1 MLKLSHLLLV
11 FPPPGVF
18 FVLDERRD
26 MVFNPRERSECACA
40 YFYSDP
46 LFERKKLFAYYC
58 AVQARGGRRNARV
71 ASCSSN
77 RPRRKKESDR
87 ITDPLFQR
95 KLLLRGKSEASDVSI
110 LSTFLCA
117 KTLSLSLSFCH
128 HELLLAKRL
137 LGVVLCVVGWWSL
150 PSRKRCRC
158 EYYVQHEFE
167 DERKIADFGKEMLYP
182 WGKTHRRPR

>member
-1 MLKLSHLLLV
+1 MEIRWCACAHFSCSDIDFPIKPTTVSKENTNNCLSVLKLSHLLFV

-95 KLLLRGKSEASDVSI
+95 KSC
-110 LSTFLCA
+110 F
-117 KTLSLSLSFCH
+117 
-128 HELLLAKRL
+128 
-137 LGVVLCVVGWWSL
+137 
-150 PSRKRCRC
+150 
-158 EYYVQHEFE
+158 
-167 DERKIADFGKEMLYP
+167 FGEKVRHPKCFHFIHIFM
-182 WGKTHRRPR
+182 RN